1 MALLSKLSE
10 TVAGLARWAAPQ
22 SGGMVSQHSQSGSSG
37 SNVRPQPR
45 MHDHSG
51 GICYM
56 CDEPG
61 HKSTECVHQQRFI
74 RLGWLVRNAMDTQ
87 WVLKGGVYLPKLDPS
102 NPKSKKDRIE
112 EVAKKYGWDK
122 ENQPAE
128 QHLYALEEEEVL
140 GTNQHPAGNTFESI
154 DNLVNQ
160 FSQICAH
167 WQRQNN
173 SPNVET
179 TQILKREPMDSKN

>member
-1 MALLSKLSE
+1 
-10 TVAGLARWAAPQ
+10 
-22 SGGMVSQHSQSGSSG
+22 
-37 SNVRPQPR
+37 
-45 MHDHSG
+45 
-51 GICYM
+51 M